1 MINLTM
7 TQNGA
12 DMAVVL
18 DAVSTSLGSRMLRAS
33 LNKITARGAKLTKAN
48 LKRVLPRR
56 GKDARWQPTG
66 ALYASIGRKTAR
78 KIKGGKGV
86 YWGAFGARRNKS
98 FGGNKLRKVKRNMSK
113 RTNLGFKKIPK
124 GSMQFAGFTE
134 GPQKKNVIR
143 PSRYAHLVE
152 KGHGGPI
159 KAKAYP
165 FLAPAYNQ
173 LKPYVNQIM
182 TQDLKVQ
189 YPKVILQE
197 INRLKKKLR

>member
-1 MINLTM
+1 MIHLEM

-18 DAVSTSLGSRMLRAS
+18 KEVPSTLGRRMVRAS
-33 LNKITARGAKLTKAN
+33 LNKITSRGAKLTKAN
-48 LKRVLPRR
+48 LKRALPRR

-66 ALYASIGRKTAR
+66 ALYASIGSKPA
-78 KIKGGKGV
+78 KQLKGGSGV

-98 FGGNKLRKVKRNMSK
+98 FGGNKLKKVRRNMAK
-113 RTNLGFKKIPK
+113 RTILGFRKIPK
-124 GSMQFAGFTE
+124 GSMQFAGFAE

-159 KAKAYP
+159 KARAYP
-165 FLAPAYNQ
+165 FLEPAHSQ
-173 LKPYVNQIM
+173 LTPYVNQIM
-182 TQDLKVQ
+182 TQDLRVQ
-189 YPKVILQE
+189 YPKVLQQE

>member
-1 MINLTM
+1 MINLEM

-18 DAVSTSLGSRMLRAS
+18 KEVPSTLGRRMVRAS
-33 LNKITARGAKLTKAN
+33 LNKITSRGAKLTKAN
-48 LKRVLPRR
+48 LKRALPRR

-66 ALYASIGRKTAR
+66 ALYASIGSKPA
-78 KIKGGKGV
+78 KQLKGGSGV

-98 FGGNKLRKVKRNMSK
+98 FGGNKLRKVRRNMAK
-113 RTNLGFKKIPK
+113 RTNLGFRKIPK
-124 GSMQFAGFTE
+124 GSMQFAGFAE

-159 KAKAYP
+159 KARAYP
-165 FLAPAYNQ
+165 FLGPAHSQ
-173 LKPYVNQIM
+173 LTPYVNQIM
-182 TQDLKVQ
+182 TQDLRVQ
-189 YPKVILQE
+189 YPKVLQQE

>member
-12 DMAVVL
+12 NMAVVL
-18 DAVSTSLGSRMLRAS
+18 DAVSSTLGKRMIRAS
-33 LNKITARGAKLTKAN
+33 LNKITSRGAKLTKAN
-48 LKRVLPRR
+48 LKRALPRR

-66 ALYASIGRKTAR
+66 ALYASIGSKPA
-78 KIKGGKGV
+78 KQLKGGGGV

-98 FGGNKLRKVKRNMSK
+98 FGGNKLRKVRRNMAK

-159 KAKAYP
+159 KAQAYP
-165 FLAPAYNQ
+165 FLGPAYNQ

-182 TQDLKVQ
+182 TQDLRVQ
-189 YPKVILQE
+189 YPKVLQQE